1 MMEQLAFPDWHT
13 PADENLTSVRANG
26 DRLSRFGFGALKNRL
41 IAKIAGDPIE
51 RTVLAVIVGLFG

>member
-1 MMEQLAFPDWHT
+1 M
-13 PADENLTSVRANG
+13 
-26 DRLSRFGFGALKNRL
+26 SRFGFGALKNRL